1 MSLENI
7 PYCDTFHPT
16 LEEFQNFENYAERC
30 EKIANSGIIKVDILV
45 LNIKQIVP
53 PKNWKARKDNYT
65 NLEFIIP
72 SPIEQIVTGAA
83 GLFEV
88 VLIQR
93 ESRSLTKYK
102 KLVETFDKL
111 TDEKTP
117 LQIERMV
124 KFTFTYF
131 SQPVLEKFKIFG
143 TIIRS

>member
-7 PYCDTFHPT
+7 QYCDTFHPT

-30 EKIANSGIIKVDILV
+30 EKIANSGIIKVDTLV
-45 LNIKQIVP
+45 LKFKQIVP

-88 VLIQR
+88 ILIQR

-124 KFTFTYF
+124 KILIY
-131 SQPVLEKFKIFG
+131 KFYSISFGKI
-143 TIIRS
+143 